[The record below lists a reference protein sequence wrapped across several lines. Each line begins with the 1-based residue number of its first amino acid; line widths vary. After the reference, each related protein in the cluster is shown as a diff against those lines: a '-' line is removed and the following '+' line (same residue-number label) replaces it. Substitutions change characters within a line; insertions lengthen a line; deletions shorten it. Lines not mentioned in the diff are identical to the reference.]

1 MKRLSTLLF
10 IISLISLATGL
21 TNAGSSE
28 FSGLC
33 RAMGA
38 VFFILAYIRRAMEK
52 AESMEPFEAPGKVE
66 NSRSEENQPSGQP
79 LTPAQ
84 HAH

>member
-1 MKRLSTLLF
+1 MKRLSTILF

-21 TNAGSSE
+21 TDVGSNE

-38 VFFILAYIRRAMEK
+38 VLFILAYIRRAIEK
-52 AESMEPFEAPGKVE
+52 AESMEPGHVQGEVE
-66 NSRSEENQPSGQP
+66 GLRVEGTGP